1 MVLEEMLL
9 AERREG
15 RSEGKSRRDSKLLGG
30 ESFCTGGTGAED
42 LGGNRSVRKR
52 ISVISYTR
60 RREVFL
66 VSGS

>member
-15 RSEGKSRRDSKLLGG
+15 RSEGK
-30 ESFCTGGTGAED
+30 AE
-42 LGGNRSVRKR
+42 GNRSVRKR